1 MLYEIEQYSKQLLNE
16 AVKMKVT
23 DLHFIPEEEFF
34 LVLYR
39 LNGRIESWRRLPL
52 KMAER
57 LISHFKYRSGMDI
70 GERRKPQ
77 SASMVHEKKGL
88 VYSLR
93 LSTLPTRNKES
104 LVIRLLPNFTTQSLS
119 TLSIIPNKSKILHS
133 VSSLTHGLCLLSGP
147 TGSGK
152 TTTLY
157 TIVDQIIQEGG
168 KSVISIEDPV
178 ERYIPNSIQVE
189 VNPKNGMTFDAILKA
204 SLRHDPDV
212 ILIGEIRD
220 EETAA
225 LSIRASLTGH
235 VVLATVHSDSCFSA
249 LMRML
254 DLGVSRFD
262 LIECCKIVLSQR
274 IITTKCSLCERMC
287 HPFCERERH
296 MSRAALYEVLKG
308 DALRQSITNEKR
320 LIDHPFVLE
329 AKKAWALGY
338 IEEKEVL
345 KFVSNSF

>member
-1 MLYEIEQYSKQLLNE
+1 MLYEIEQYSRQLLDE
-16 AVKMKVT
+16 AVSMKVT
-23 DLHFIPEEEFF
+23 DLHFIPEKDSYLLF
-34 LVLYR
+34 YR
-39 LNGRIESWRRLPL
+39 SSGRMEHWRKLPL

-77 SASMVHEKKGL
+77 SASMVHEKHAF

-93 LSTLPTRNKES
+93 LSTLPTRDKES
-104 LVIRLLPNFTTQSLS
+104 LVIRLLPNFSTQSIS
-119 TLSIIPNKSKILHS
+119 SLSIIPNKSKILHAIC
-133 VSSLTHGLCLLSGP
+133 SLTHGLCLLSGP

-157 TIVDQIIQEGG
+157 TIVEQIIKKGG
-168 KSVISIEDPV
+168 RSVISIEDPI

-189 VNPKNGMTFDAILKA
+189 VNPKTGMTFDAILKA

-225 LSIRASLTGH
+225 LAIRASLTGH
-235 VVLATVHSDSCFSA
+235 FVLATVHADSCYST
-249 LMRML
+249 LMRMI

-262 LIECCKIVLSQR
+262 LTECCKVILSQR
-274 IITTKCSLCERMC
+274 IINTRCPLCESSC
-287 HPFCERERH
+287 HPICNRDRY

-308 DALRQSITNEKR
+308 KELKQSILNKQRKR
-320 LIDHPFVLE
+320 DNPFASE

-338 IEEKEVL
+338 LEEKEVL
-345 KFVSNSF
+345 KFAINSF

>member
-1 MLYEIEQYSKQLLNE
+1 MLYEIEQYSRKLLNE
-16 AVKMKVT
+16 AINMKVT
-23 DLHFIPEEEFF
+23 DLHFIPEDENY

-39 LNGRIESWRRLPL
+39 FNGRMERWRKLPL

-77 SASMVHEKKGL
+77 SASMVYKKHAL
-88 VYSLR
+88 VFSLR
-93 LSTLPTRNKES
+93 LSTIPTRDKES
-104 LVIRLLPNFTTQSLS
+104 LVIRLLPNFSTQSLS
-119 TLSIIPNKSKILHS
+119 TLSIIPNKSKVLHAIT
-133 VSSLTHGLCLLSGP
+133 SLTHGLCLISGP

-157 TIVDQIIQEGG
+157 TIVDQIIREGG

-178 ERYIPNSIQVE
+178 ERFIPNSIQVE
-189 VNPKNGMTFDAILKA
+189 VNPKIGMTFEAILKA

-220 EETAA
+220 EVTAA
-225 LSIRASLTGH
+225 LAIRASLTGH
-235 VVLATVHSDSCFSA
+235 VVLATVHADSCYSA

-262 LIECCKIVLSQR
+262 LIECCKIILSQR
-274 IITTKCSLCERMC
+274 IINTKCPLCESIC
-287 HPFCERERH
+287 HPICDRDRH
-296 MSRAALYEVLKG
+296 MSRASLYEVLKG
-308 DALRQSITNEKR
+308 EALNQSILKEQRQVDN
-320 LIDHPFVLE
+320 PFVLE

-345 KFVSNSF
+345 RFVTNAF